1 MRHRILRP
9 TSWRRWADDILA
21 DDEGEEAEEHDHSGH
36 GHAHGGGG
44 DKSDS
49 GALSESDAARLQAAL
64 RAPAAGQRAL
74 PATLLSGFLGA
85 GKTTLLKHVL
95 SNRQG
100 LRVAV
105 IVNDVSE
112 VLAVSDVDSM
122 KRGDTALSKVT
133 DKMVE
138 MPNGCMRIQHKQTSG
153 TTHTHTRIQS
163 RSAHCNTA
171 LARSAHQTAT
181 LMVH

>member
-1 MRHRILRP
+1 MSL
-9 TSWRRWADDILA
+9 D
-21 DDEGEEAEEHDHSGH
+21 
-36 GHAHGGGG
+36 
-44 DKSDS
+44 
-49 GALSESDAARLQAAL
+49 DAARIQEAL
-64 RAPAAGQRAL
+64 KAVVPGQRVL

-95 SNRQG
+95 NNRQG
-100 LRVAV
+100 LKVAV

-138 MPNGCMRIQHKQTSG
+138 MPNGCMRGFFFFYLLCLKVFVVLYVQT
-153 TTHTHTRIQS
+153 
-163 RSAHCNTA
+163 CC
-171 LARSAHQTAT
+171 
-181 LMVH
+181 

>member
-1 MRHRILRP
+1 MRHRILRQA
-9 TSWRRWADDILA
+9 SWRRWADDILN
-21 DDEGEEAEEHDHSGH
+21 DEEEGEEEEADHAGH
-36 GHAHGGGG
+36 GHAHGA
-44 DKSDS
+44 KKEEASL
-49 GALSESDAARLQAAL
+49 LSESDAARLQAAL
-64 RAPAAGQRAL
+64 RAPAAGQRVL

-95 SNRQG
+95 NNRQG
-100 LRVAV
+100 LKVAV

-138 MPNGCMRIQHKQTSG
+138 MPNGCT
-153 TTHTHTRIQS
+153 
-163 RSAHCNTA
+163 
-171 LARSAHQTAT
+171 
-181 LMVH
+181 